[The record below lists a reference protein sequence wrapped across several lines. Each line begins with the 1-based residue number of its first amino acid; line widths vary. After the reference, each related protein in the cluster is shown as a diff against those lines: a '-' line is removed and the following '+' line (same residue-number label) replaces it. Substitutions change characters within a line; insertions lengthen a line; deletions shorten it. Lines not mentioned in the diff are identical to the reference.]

1 MTYKRIVELL
11 EEVISLLP
19 EGVSLAK
26 GGVGEIALAHHLGH
40 EVVKGDKGADGVD
53 KEGNLYEYKV
63 TTGDTFNFHFGA
75 RSDSYGATITK
86 HFDGIAGAYC
96 AKRVGMKIVSVEF
109 VSSATLVPAL
119 IEHFGT
125 VKGGQLNKNYNMKR
139 LNEAILHKND

>member
-1 MTYKRIVELL
+1 MTYRKIVELL
-11 EEVISLLP
+11 EEVIEILP

-75 RSDSYGATITK
+75 RSDSFGATVTK

-96 AKRVGMKIVSVEF
+96 AKRVGMKIVDIAYIPSE
-109 VSSATLVPAL
+109 TLVPEL
-119 IEHFGT
+119 IKHFGS
-125 VKGGQLNKNYNMKR
+125 VKGMQLNKNYSMKR
-139 LNEAILHKND
+139 LNEAI

>member
-75 RSDSYGATITK
+75 RSDSFGATVTK

-96 AKRVGMKIVSVEF
+96 AKRVGMKIVDIAYIPSE
-109 VSSATLVPAL
+109 TLVPEL
-119 IEHFGT
+119 IKHFGS
-125 VKGGQLNKNYNMKR
+125 VKGMQLNKNYSMKR
-139 LNEAILHKND
+139 LNEAI

>member
-26 GGVGEIALAHHLGH
+26 GGVGEITLAHHLGH

-75 RSDSYGATITK
+75 RSDSFGATVTK

-96 AKRVGMKIVSVEF
+96 AKRVGMKIVDIAYIPSE
-109 VSSATLVPAL
+109 TLVPEL
-119 IEHFGT
+119 IKHFGS
-125 VKGGQLNKNYNMKR
+125 VKGMQLNKNYSMKR
-139 LNEAILHKND
+139 LNEAI

>member
-1 MTYKRIVELL
+1 MTYRKIVELL
-11 EEVISLLP
+11 EEVIEILP

-40 EVVKGDKGADGVD
+40 TVVKGDKGADGVD

-75 RSDSYGATITK
+75 RSDSFGATVTK

-96 AKRVGMKIVSVEF
+96 AKRVGMKIVDIAYIPSE
-109 VSSATLVPAL
+109 TLVPEL
-119 IEHFGT
+119 IKHFGS
-125 VKGGQLNKNYNMKR
+125 VKGMQLNKNYSMKR
-139 LNEAILHKND
+139 LNEAI